1 MSLLDDLDVRDRWAA
16 EGRTLVAAT
25 VLAVEGSAP
34 RPPGSRMLI
43 ASDGEIVGSVSA
55 GCVESELMV
64 HAAEVAA
71 SGEPQVHTY
80 GITDEAAFEVGLACG
95 GTIRVLIEPW

>member
-1 MSLLDDLDVRDRWAA
+1 MSLVTDLEVRDRWMAD
-16 EGRTLVAAT
+16 GRSTVAAT
-25 VLAVEGSAP
+25 VIAVSGTAP

-55 GCVESELMV
+55 GCVESEVVL
-64 HAAEVAA
+64 HAAQVLA
-71 SGEPQVHTY
+71 SGEPLVRAY
-80 GITDEAAFEVGLACG
+80 GISDEAAFEVGLACG